1 MPASTFVITSPCG
14 GADKMIKV
22 TVNSIDEKAGTVNP
36 VQAINMLVLEYGP
49 VGGVMKVAN
58 GTVVKLLIST
68 SAGMKI

>member
-1 MPASTFVITSPCG
+1 
-14 GADKMIKV
+14 MIKV